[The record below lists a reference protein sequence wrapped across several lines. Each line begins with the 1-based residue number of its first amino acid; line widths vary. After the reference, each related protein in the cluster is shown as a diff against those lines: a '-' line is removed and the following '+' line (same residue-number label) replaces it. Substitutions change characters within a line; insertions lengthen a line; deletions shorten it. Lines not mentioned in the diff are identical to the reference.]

1 MDVIKMNQLSKNYGK
16 VRGINKVNLTVKQG
30 EIFGFIGPNGAGKST
45 TIRTLLNFIYPSG
58 GSASIYGMDI
68 VSDSKKIKIRTGY
81 VPSEFAFYSELKV
94 STMIKYAES
103 FYADI
108 DKEYVE
114 MLCNRFEV
122 DLNKKFGDL
131 SYGNKK
137 KAAVVQALIHQPDI
151 LIFDEPTNGLDPLMQ
166 QRLHETLLQLK
177 EKGVCIFLSSHNLNE
192 VQDWCDRVAI
202 IKEGMIVE
210 VMDIDKTKLK
220 NIHAI
225 RLSADQISVED
236 IIKLGGEN
244 VEQTKDTFTFEY
256 TKDVNS
262 LIKALAKYEIK
273 DILIQPKRLA
283 DTFMSYYNKEDK
295 E

>member
-1 MDVIKMNQLSKNYGK
+1 MDVININKLTKNYGK
-16 VRGINKVNLTVKQG
+16 ARGINEVNLTVKQG

-45 TIRTLLNFIYPSG
+45 TIRTLLNFIYPSS

-103 FYADI
+103 FYTDI
-108 DKEYVE
+108 DKDYVE

-137 KAAVVQALIHQPDI
+137 KAAVVQALIHQPDV

-177 EKGVCIFLSSHNLNE
+177 KKGVCIFLSSHNLNE

-225 RLSADQISVED
+225 RLFADQLSVED
-236 IIKLGGEN
+236 IKRLGGEN
-244 VEQTKDTFTFEY
+244 IEQIKEVFTFEY
-256 TKDVNS
+256 AQDVNS

-273 DILIQPKRLA
+273 EILIQPKRLA

-295 E
+295 V